1 MVRIVEKPGE
11 PDVCQVGR
19 IGRVLV
25 VGFGDALSR
34 PGGDPAVE
42 RRPARR
48 GGEYQGDQVAPRGV
62 DDACAMASVA
72 ADHLA
77 VAGRALGAG
86 VGDVG
91 AAQVGP
97 LKARTRRRWRHGR
110 DEPLRPGSSRCR
122 PSGPGPGRRAWCRWR
137 WPARSMP
144 PNTGADVRVESFP
157 TTVGASWVTDIYVGA
172 TQPGAG

>member
-48 GGEYQGDQVAPRGV
+48 GGEHQGDQVAPRGV

-77 VAGRALGAG
+77 VAGRALRAG

-97 LKARTRRRWRHGR
+97 LRLVLDADGVTAEMDRFDQGR
-110 DEPLRPGSSRCR
+110 ADAGHRVQDQVAGLGVGGDGPLVDAPQHRGRRPGRVL
-122 PSGPGPGRRAWCRWR
+122 PYDGRRLLG
-137 WPARSMP
+137 
-144 PNTGADVRVESFP
+144 N
-157 TTVGASWVTDIYVGA
+157 
-172 TQPGAG
+172 